1 MRSMSHV
8 DICPL
13 LLGTT
18 LPIGS
23 SHSFI
28 TLSKENTLALV
39 QIDESNTMHVRC
51 TPLHGNCIAV
61 GTHTPSHTLL
71 YLTIP
76 PYTNTND
83 LGALQLTDP
92 DTFATLATLP
102 LKLTE
107 YPTAVTAGPL
117 YQLPEPAGV
126 EAFYVVGTSFILP
139 TENEP
144 SSGRLLVVRVVGR
157 GAERRLQVVT
167 EQMLA
172 GGCLA
177 VAISRGKIVA
187 GVGSELQ
194 VYDFDPSSLSLTQL
208 CSEVGSILITHL
220 SVDDARGTVAVGD
233 IHHSVS
239 IFALSLEALCG
250 RQLAKLEFSSCESV
264 RRHVTAL
271 TRVGAAREE
280 VLVGDV
286 NGNLAVMR
294 EVKEDEFDKSNPQKR
309 LEVCEW
315 FHLDDQVNQFVR
327 VPAEASNASNA
338 STASTTSMASE
349 VNTAQEA
356 ASGVTFDVMFCTVS
370 GRIGLVGAMS
380 DAEYALLRS
389 VEEAIE
395 KVGKTMGG
403 EA

>member
-1 MRSMSHV
+1 M
-8 DICPL
+8 
-13 LLGTT
+13 
-18 LPIGS
+18 
-23 SHSFI
+23 
-28 TLSKENTLALV
+28 
-39 QIDESNTMHVRC
+39 
-51 TPLHGNCIAV
+51 
-61 GTHTPSHTLL
+61 
-71 YLTIP
+71 
-76 PYTNTND
+76 
-83 LGALQLTDP
+83 
-92 DTFATLATLP
+92 
-102 LKLTE
+102 
-107 YPTAVTAGPL
+107 
-117 YQLPEPAGV
+117 
-126 EAFYVVGTSFILP
+126 
-139 TENEP
+139 
-144 SSGRLLVVRVVGR
+144 
-157 GAERRLQVVT
+157 
-167 EQMLA
+167 
-172 GGCLA
+172 
-177 VAISRGKIVA
+177 
-187 GVGSELQ
+187 
-194 VYDFDPSSLSLTQL
+194 
-208 CSEVGSILITHL
+208 
-220 SVDDARGTVAVGD
+220 AVGD

-315 FHLDDQVNQFVR
+315 FHLDDQVNQFVH

-395 KVGKTMGG
+395 KVGKKMGG